1 MLPTSSIKLHSPS
14 CVDVAIKSV
23 VVTVTPF
30 LCKAQMSS
38 TLPLQVWASGPIAL
52 VIPALVLL
60 SRKIVGIPKGVE
72 VASLNR
78 LICDS
83 DIKLQALRD
92 GHWSLSI
99 NR

>member
-52 VIPALVLL
+52 IIPALVLL

-92 GHWSLSI
+92 GH
-99 NR
+99 